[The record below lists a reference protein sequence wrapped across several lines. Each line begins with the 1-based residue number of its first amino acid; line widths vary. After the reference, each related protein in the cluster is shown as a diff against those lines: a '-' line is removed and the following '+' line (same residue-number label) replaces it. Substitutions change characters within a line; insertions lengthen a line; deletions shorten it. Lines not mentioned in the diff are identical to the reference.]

1 MVLVPEIPLNV
12 DRVVERVIET
22 YELQKTSSSS
32 APRGSSTSTAG
43 AGRRRYIRP
52 TRPATRCCPERPRPC
67 GRFSI
72 ERLGDSYFTSK
83 RRNESAR
90 AAIFTRKVGHTQRG
104 GRPILFDSFY
114 GTQLGGH
121 ALDLLL
127 EGQVNG
133 VAILEYD
140 REKGLTSAAS
150 TATTSAIGGA
160 SFTPARRTCRSM
172 IPSV

>member
-1 MVLVPEIPLNV
+1 MRQIL
-12 DRVVERVIET
+12 
-22 YELQKTSSSS
+22 
-32 APRGSSTSTAG
+32 
-43 AGRRRYIRP
+43 
-52 TRPATRCCPERPRPC
+52 
-67 GRFSI
+67 I
-72 ERLGDSYFTSK
+72 ERMGDSYFTSK

-133 VAILEYD
+133 VAILQYD
-140 REKGLTSAAS
+140 REKGFYVSGINGNDFRDRWGIIHARQAHPSFYDPERLGLSRIGIDYMLPIFNN
-150 TATTSAIGGA
+150 AIGLDDLEHVRQTM
-160 SFTPARRTCRSM
+160 FRRSNLAE
-172 IPSV
+172 PYHSVNVDVNKRICYLD